1 MEDIDHYAWL
11 GPCEALQ
18 KWFQKKL
25 IKYGKYTRDEVNTW
39 KRIIAILKKHKQTEH
54 AEFA

>member
-1 MEDIDHYAWL
+1 MEDIDHYAWK

-25 IKYGKYTRDEVNTW
+25 T
-39 KRIIAILKKHKQTEH
+39 KKGEY
-54 AEFA
+54 